1 VTPTDSD
8 FFVMIRGGI
17 IHSRHARAFEAMRE
31 CDHLVASGHRA
42 FFIGC
47 LQRRLQLGAK
57 R

>member
-8 FFVMIRGGI
+8 FFVMISGGI
-17 IHSRHARAFEAMRE
+17 VHSRHARAFEAMRE

-42 FFIGC
+42 IFIGC
-47 LQRRLQLGAK
+47 LQRRLQIGAK

>member
-1 VTPTDSD
+1 MTPTDSD
-8 FFVMIRGGI
+8 FLVLISGGI

-31 CDHLVASGHRA
+31 CDHLGASGHRA
-42 FFIGC
+42 IFIGG